1 MGSTVPVGRA
11 RSDGVRPKFAR
22 VGGERPYS
30 GRVAEPEPA
39 VPRTTDSGVVARIV
53 AEVYAE
59 CLADRSGEPADYIP
73 ELAAVQPDSF
83 GLCLATADGRVYGA
97 GDVHAP
103 FTIQSISKP
112 FTYALALADRGPAA
126 VAERIDVEPSGEA
139 FNEIS
144 LDPVT
149 ARPRNPMIN
158 AGAITAAALID
169 GRDAAEKFER
179 VRRCYSRFAG
189 RELRV
194 NEAVYASEARTG
206 YRNRAIGY
214 MLRSFGVIDS
224 DPDEAVDRYFR
235 QCSIDVTCHDLAV
248 MAATLAN
255 NGVNPLT
262 RERALSSTLAEQVLS
277 VMTTC
282 GMYDAAGEWVS
293 TVGMPAKSGVG
304 GGILAVLPGQ
314 IGIAVYSP
322 RLDRHGNSV
331 RGVAACRAL
340 SRRLELH
347 FLHVTRSARTAIRA
361 DYTVVEVPSRTRR
374 STGEIAVLDE
384 HGHRARVYELHGDL
398 LFAGAEGAVRAIEAR
413 AGGLD
418 ALVIDLRRVGEVS
431 AIAVTMLDELRREL
445 AATGCLVALV
455 DPDAKLGR
463 LISSV
468 DPADPRGRVFVDR
481 DTATEWCEDIVLARH
496 RPADEPACTSITVA
510 EHPALAALT
519 PESRAR
525 LAADFEVRT
534 IARGE
539 VIARRGSG
547 RSGLYLILEGRVR
560 LSFEGADGRT
570 HRLVTLSAGMSF
582 GEIPMLVGTPFVNEA
597 RAETGVRVAVL
608 SPARFDV
615 LAQRAPQLKL
625 ALLERLAAGAYA
637 QMDAAVRAIAVRGGD
652 Y

>member
-1 MGSTVPVGRA
+1 M
-11 RSDGVRPKFAR
+11 
-22 VGGERPYS
+22 
-30 GRVAEPEPA
+30 
-39 VPRTTDSGVVARIV
+39 VARIV
-53 AEVYAE
+53 ADVYAE

-73 ELAAVQPDSF
+73 ELAAVQADSF
-83 GLCLATADGRVYGA
+83 GLCVATADGRVYGA
-97 GDVHAP
+97 GDVHVP

-112 FTYALALADRGPAA
+112 FSYALALADRGPAA

-158 AGAITAAALID
+158 AGAITASALID
-169 GRDAAEKFER
+169 GRDAAERFER

-189 RELRV
+189 RELHV

-214 MLRSFGVIDS
+214 LLRSFGVIDS

-262 RERALSSTLAEQVLS
+262 RQRALSSTLTEQVLS

-331 RGVAACRAL
+331 RGVAACRDL

-347 FLHVTRSARTAIRA
+347 FLHVTRSARTTIRA
-361 DYTVVEVPSRTRR
+361 DYTVVEVPSRMRR
-374 STGEIAVLDE
+374 STEEIAVLDE

-398 LFAGAEGAVRAIEAR
+398 LFAGAEGAVRAIEKR
-413 AGGLD
+413 AGDLD

-431 AIAVTMLDELRREL
+431 VIAVTMLDELRREL

-463 LISSV
+463 LVSSL
-468 DPADPRGRVFVDR
+468 DPADPRGRVFIDR

-496 RPADEPACTSITVA
+496 RPADEPACTSITVE
-510 EHPALAALT
+510 EHPALAALDR
-519 PESRAR
+519 EARAR
-525 LAADFEVRT
+525 LAEDFEMRT
-534 IARGE
+534 VARGE
-539 VIARRGSG
+539 VIAHRGSS

-560 LSFEGADGRT
+560 LSFEGADGRA

-597 RAETGVRVAVL
+597 RAETAVRVAVL
-608 SPARFDV
+608 SPARFDM
-615 LAQRAPQLKL
+615 LAERAPELKL

>member
-1 MGSTVPVGRA
+1 M
-11 RSDGVRPKFAR
+11 
-22 VGGERPYS
+22 
-30 GRVAEPEPA
+30 AEPEHE
-39 VPRTTDSGVVARIV
+39 VPRSAAPGVVARIV
-53 AEVYAE
+53 ADVYAG
-59 CLADRSGEPADYIP
+59 CLADRSGELADYIP

-83 GLCLATADGRVYGA
+83 GLCLATADGRVYGT
-97 GDVHAP
+97 GDVHEI

-112 FTYALALADRGPAA
+112 FSYALALADRGPAA
-126 VAERIDVEPSGEA
+126 VAERIDVEPSGEP

-149 ARPRNPMIN
+149 ERPRNPMIN
-158 AGAITAAALID
+158 AGAITAASLIT
-169 GRDAAEKFER
+169 GRDAADKFER

-189 RELRV
+189 RELRM

-214 MLRSFGVIDS
+214 MLRSFGIIDS

-262 RERALSSTLAEQVLS
+262 RERALSSTLTEQVLS

-282 GMYDAAGEWVS
+282 GMYNAAGDWVS
-293 TVGMPAKSGVG
+293 TVGLPAKSGVG

-331 RGVAACRAL
+331 RGVAACREL

-361 DYTVVEVPSRTRR
+361 DYTVAQAPSRMRR
-374 STGEIAVLDE
+374 STEEIAVLDE

-398 LFAGAEGAVRAIEAR
+398 LFAGVESAVRAIEAR
-413 AGGLD
+413 AGELD

-431 AIAVTMLDELRREL
+431 AIAVTMLDDLHREL
-445 AATGCLVALV
+445 AATECLVALV

-463 LISSV
+463 PASSL
-468 DPADPRGRVFVDR
+468 DPADPRGRIFVDR

-496 RPADEPACTSITVA
+496 RPADEPACTSISIE
-510 EHPALAALT
+510 EHPVLAALT
-519 PESRAR
+519 PEDRAL
-525 LAADFEVRT
+525 LAKEFEGHT

-539 VIARRGSG
+539 VIARHGSS

-560 LSFEGADGRT
+560 LTFYDAEGRA
-570 HRLVTLSAGMSF
+570 HRLSTLSAGMSF
-582 GEIPMLVGTPFVNEA
+582 GEMPMLVGAPFVNEV

-608 SPARFDV
+608 DPVRFDV
-615 LAQRAPQLKL
+615 LAERAPQLKM
-625 ALLERLAAGAYA
+625 ALLKRLAASAYA
-637 QMDAAVRAIAVRGGD
+637 QVDAAVRTIVIRGGD
-652 Y
+652 

>member
-1 MGSTVPVGRA
+1 M
-11 RSDGVRPKFAR
+11 
-22 VGGERPYS
+22 
-30 GRVAEPEPA
+30 
-39 VPRTTDSGVVARIV
+39 VARIV
-53 AEVYAE
+53 ADVYAE

-73 ELAAVQPDSF
+73 ELAAVQADSF
-83 GLCLATADGRVYGA
+83 GLCVATADGRVYGA
-97 GDVHAP
+97 GDVHVP

-112 FTYALALADRGPAA
+112 FSYALALADRGPAA

-158 AGAITAAALID
+158 AGAITASALID
-169 GRDAAEKFER
+169 GRDAAERFER

-214 MLRSFGVIDS
+214 LLRSFGVIDS

-262 RERALSSTLAEQVLS
+262 RERALSSTLTEQVLS

-331 RGVAACRAL
+331 RGVAACREL

-361 DYTVVEVPSRTRR
+361 DYTVVEVPSRMRR
-374 STGEIAVLDE
+374 STEEIAVLDE

-398 LFAGAEGAVRAIEAR
+398 LFAGAEGAVRAIEKR
-413 AGGLD
+413 AEDLD

-431 AIAVTMLDELRREL
+431 VIAVTMLDELRREL

-463 LISSV
+463 LVSSL
-468 DPADPRGRVFVDR
+468 DPADPRGRVFIDR

-496 RPADEPACTSITVA
+496 RPADEPACTSITVE
-510 EHPALAALT
+510 EHPALAALDR
-519 PESRAR
+519 EARAR
-525 LAADFEVRT
+525 LAEDFEMRT
-534 IARGE
+534 VARGE
-539 VIARRGSG
+539 VIAHRGSS

-560 LSFEGADGRT
+560 LSFEGADGRA

-597 RAETGVRVAVL
+597 RAETAVRVAVL
-608 SPARFDV
+608 SPARFDM
-615 LAQRAPQLKL
+615 LAERAPELKL

>member
-1 MGSTVPVGRA
+1 M
-11 RSDGVRPKFAR
+11 
-22 VGGERPYS
+22 
-30 GRVAEPEPA
+30 AEPQHEVHRPA
-39 VPRTTDSGVVARIV
+39 DTGVVARIV
-53 AEVYAE
+53 ADVYAE

-97 GDVHAP
+97 GDVHAA

-126 VAERIDVEPSGEA
+126 VAERIDVEPSGEP

-149 ARPRNPMIN
+149 ERPRNPMIN
-158 AGAITAAALID
+158 AGAITAASLIT
-169 GRDAAEKFER
+169 GRDAADKFDR

-189 RELRV
+189 RELGV

-214 MLRSFGVIDS
+214 LLRSFGTIDS

-262 RERALSSTLAEQVLS
+262 GERALSTALTEHVLS

-282 GMYDAAGEWVS
+282 GMYNAAGDWVS

-322 RLDRHGNSV
+322 RLDRQGNSV

-347 FLHVTRSARTAIRA
+347 FLHVTRSAHTAIRA
-361 DYTVVEVPSRTRR
+361 EYTVAEVPSRVRR
-374 STGEIAVLDE
+374 STEEIAVLDE
-384 HGHRARVYELHGDL
+384 HWHRTRIYELHGDL
-398 LFAGAEGAVRAIEAR
+398 LFAGAESAVRAIEER
-413 AGGLD
+413 AGQLD
-418 ALVIDLRRVGEVS
+418 ALVVDLRRVGDVS
-431 AIAVTMLDELRREL
+431 AIAVTMLADLHREL
-445 AATGCLVALV
+445 VAIGCQVALV
-455 DPDAKLGR
+455 DPDAKLGH
-463 LISSV
+463 LAAGDS
-468 DPADPRGRVFVDR
+468 RGQVFHDR
-481 DTATEWCEDIVLARH
+481 DTAIEWCEDVVLARH
-496 RPADEPACTSITVA
+496 RPAGEPACTSMSVE
-510 EHPALAALT
+510 EHPALAALA
-519 PESRAR
+519 PDARAR
-525 LAADFEVRT
+525 LAAHFEMRT
-534 IARGE
+534 VARDE
-539 VIARRGSG
+539 VVVRRGDS
-547 RSGLYLILEGRVR
+547 RSGLYLILAGRVR
-560 LSFEGADGRT
+560 LTFDDADGRT
-570 HRLVTLSAGMSF
+570 HRLVTLTAGMSF
-582 GEIPMLVGTPFVNEA
+582 GEIPMLMGEPFVNEV
-597 RAETGVRVAVL
+597 RAETGVRLAVL
-608 SPARFDV
+608 GPADFDV
-615 LAQRAPQLKL
+615 LAERAPELKS
-625 ALLERLAAGAYA
+625 ALLERLAAVAYA
-637 QMDAAVRAIAVRGGD
+637 QVDAAVRAVAVRGGD